1 MRMRDKAGRNRAL
14 LLLIAVAAVIGAGL
28 VAYRLQAAQQPE
40 PPLIGVVRNT
50 EMRIA
55 PETTGRLQSLS
66 VVVGQSVRTGDTLA
80 LLSNPELAAAVEDSK
95 AKAAQAQADRD
106 NVYAGV
112 RKEEIGVAGETVRSA
127 EANLLL
133 AHQQYERSAKLA
145 ADNYVSR
152 QQLDQDSAFL
162 REAEARTEVARSANE
177 RSRAGPT
184 PEERRI
190 ADTQV
195 ALAEA
200 TVADLEAQLA
210 KTRLVAPTDGVVT
223 LVVSYPGEIIAPGE
237 PVLTLTR
244 DDERWFSFTVREDR
258 LHGLDVGAKTDV
270 TLSNGETIK
279 GRVSEVRP
287 LGEFATWRAARA
299 VGDHDLA
306 SFLVRVDPL
315 ESRPYLPPGSTI
327 CLGRPC

>member
-1 MRMRDKAGRNRAL
+1 MAKKSGHGRVL
-14 LLLIAVAAVIGAGL
+14 LLLIAVAAVVGAGL
-28 VAYRLQAAQQPE
+28 VAYRMQAAAEPE
-40 PPLIGVVRNT
+40 PPLIGVVRQT

-66 VVVGQSVRTGDTLA
+66 VVVGRSVSTGDTLA
-80 LLSNPELAAAVEDSK
+80 VLSNPELAASVADAK
-95 AKAAQAQADRD
+95 AKAAQAKADRD

-152 QQLDQDSAFL
+152 QQLDQDSASL
-162 REAEARTEVARSANE
+162 REAEARTEVARSANA
-177 RSRAGPT
+177 RSHAGPT

-190 ADTQV
+190 ADAQV

-223 LVVSYPGEIIAPGE
+223 LVVGSPGEIIAPGE
-237 PVLTLTR
+237 PVLTLSR

-279 GRVSEVRP
+279 GRVSEIRP

-306 SFLVRVDPL
+306 SFLVRVDPV
-315 ESRPYLPPGSTI
+315 EPGPSIQPGATD
-327 CLGRPC
+327 CLARLC

>member
-1 MRMRDKAGRNRAL
+1 MAKKSGHGRVL
-14 LLLIAVAAVIGAGL
+14 LLLIAVAAVVGAGL
-28 VAYRLQAAQQPE
+28 VAYRMQAAAEPE
-40 PPLIGVVRNT
+40 PPLIGVVRQT

-66 VVVGQSVRTGDTLA
+66 VVVGQSVSTGDTLA
-80 LLSNPELAAAVEDSK
+80 VLSNPELAASVADAK
-95 AKAAQAQADRD
+95 AKAAQAKADRD

-152 QQLDQDSAFL
+152 QQLDQDSASL

-223 LVVSYPGEIIAPGE
+223 LVVGSPGEIIAPGE
-237 PVLTLTR
+237 PVLTLSR

-258 LHGLDVGAKTDV
+258 LHRLDVGAKADV
-270 TLSNGETIK
+270 TLPNGETIK
-279 GRVSEVRP
+279 GRVSEIRP

-306 SFLVRVDPL
+306 SFLVRVDPV
-315 ESRPYLPPGSTI
+315 EPGPSIQPGATD
-327 CLGRPC
+327 CLARLC

>member
-1 MRMRDKAGRNRAL
+1 MANKAGRGRVL
-14 LLLIAVAAVIGAGL
+14 LLLLAAAAVTAAILLGL
-28 VAYRLQAAQQPE
+28 RLQATVQPDA
-40 PPLIGVVRNT
+40 PLIGVVRET

-66 VVVGQSVRTGDTLA
+66 VVVGQSVRKGDTLA
-80 LLSNPELAAAVEDSK
+80 LLSNPELTASVAQAR
-95 AKAAQAQADRD
+95 AKAAEAKADRD

-112 RKEEIGVAGETVRSA
+112 RTEEINVAGQTVRSA

-145 ADNYVSR
+145 ADHFVSQ
-152 QQLDQDSAFL
+152 QQLDENSATL
-162 REAEARTEVARSANE
+162 RQAEAQTELARSADARN
-177 RSRAGPT
+177 RAGPT

-190 ADTQV
+190 ADSQL

-223 LVVSYPGEIIAPGE
+223 LIVGSPGEIIAPGE
-237 PVLTLTR
+237 PVLTTAT
-244 DDERWFSFTVREDR
+244 DNDRWFSFTIREDR
-258 LHGLDVGAKTDV
+258 LHALDVGARTDV
-270 TLSNGETIK
+270 TLASGQTIE
-279 GRVSEVRP
+279 GRVSELRP

-299 VGDHDLA
+299 VGDHDLS

-315 ESRPYLPPGSTI
+315 GPGANLQPGAAVW
-327 CLGRPC
+327 LGQPR

>member
-1 MRMRDKAGRNRAL
+1 
-14 LLLIAVAAVIGAGL
+14 
-28 VAYRLQAAQQPE
+28 
-40 PPLIGVVRNT
+40 
-50 EMRIA
+50 MRIA
-55 PETTGRLQSLS
+55 PEATGRLKSLS
-66 VVVGQSVRTGDTLA
+66 VAVGQSVRKGDTLA
-80 LLSNPELAAAVEDSK
+80 LLSNPELAASVEEAK
-95 AKAAQAQADRD
+95 AKAAEAKADRD

-152 QQLDQDSAFL
+152 QQLDQDSASL
-162 REAEARTEVARSANE
+162 REAEARTEVARSANA
-177 RSRAGPT
+177 RSQAGPT

-190 ADTQV
+190 ADAQV

-210 KTRLVAPTDGVVT
+210 KTRLLAPTDGVVT
-223 LVVSYPGEIIAPGE
+223 LVVGSPGEIIAPGE

-306 SFLVRVDPL
+306 SFLVRVDPR
-315 ESRPYLPPGSTI
+315 EPGPSIQPGATV
-327 CLGRPC
+327 CLGRLC

>member
-1 MRMRDKAGRNRAL
+1 MAEKSGRGRVL
-14 LLLIAVAAVIGAGL
+14 LLLFAVAAVIGAGL
-28 VAYRLQAAQQPE
+28 AVYRLQAAAEPE
-40 PPLIGVVRNT
+40 PPLIGVVRDT

-55 PETTGRLQSLS
+55 PEATGRLKSLS
-66 VVVGQSVRTGDTLA
+66 VVVGSSVRAGDTLA
-80 LLSNPELAAAVEDSK
+80 LLSNPELAAAVEDAK
-95 AKAAQAQADRD
+95 AKAAEAKADRD

-145 ADNYVSR
+145 ADNFVSR
-152 QQLDQDSAFL
+152 QQLDQDSASL
-162 REAEARTEVARSANE
+162 REAEARTEVARRANE

-184 PEERRI
+184 AEERRI
-190 ADTQV
+190 ADAQV

-200 TVADLEAQLA
+200 AVADLVARLA
-210 KTRLVAPTDGVVT
+210 KTRLVAPTEGVVA
-223 LVVSYPGEIIAPGE
+223 LVVGAPGEIIAPGE

-244 DDERWFSFTVREDR
+244 DNQRWFSFTVREDR
-258 LHGLDVGAKTDV
+258 LHGLDVGATPDL
-270 TLSNGETIK
+270 TLPNGETIK
-279 GRVSEVRP
+279 GRVSELRP

-299 VGDHDLA
+299 VGDHDLS
-306 SFLVRVDPL
+306 SFLVRIDPL
-315 ESRPYLPPGSTI
+315 EPRSDIQPGATV

>member
-1 MRMRDKAGRNRAL
+1 MRNKPGRAHAL
-14 LLLIAVAAVIGAGL
+14 LLLVAAAAVTGAILLGL
-28 VAYRLQAAQQPE
+28 RLQAAARPDA
-40 PPLIGVVRNT
+40 PLIGVVRQT

-66 VVVGQSVRTGDTLA
+66 VVAGQSVRKGDTLA
-80 LLSNPELAAAVEDSK
+80 LLSNPELTASVAEAR
-95 AKAAQAQADRD
+95 AKAAEAKADRD

-112 RKEEIGVAGETVRSA
+112 RAEEINVAGQIVRSA

-145 ADNYVSR
+145 ADRFVSQ
-152 QQLDQDSAFL
+152 QQLDQNSATL
-162 REAEARTEVARSANE
+162 RQAEASTELARSADARN
-177 RSRAGPT
+177 RAGPT

-200 TVADLEAQLA
+200 AVADLEAQLD

-223 LVVSYPGEIIAPGE
+223 LIVASPGEIIAPGE
-237 PVLTLTR
+237 PVLTMAGNN
-244 DDERWFSFTVREDR
+244 DRWFSFTVREDR
-258 LHGLDVGAKTDV
+258 LHALDIGAKTDV
-270 TLSNGETIK
+270 TLASGQTIE
-279 GRVSEVRP
+279 GRVSELRP

-315 ESRPYLPPGSTI
+315 EPGANLQPGATVW
-327 CLGRPC
+327 LGRPS

>member
-1 MRMRDKAGRNRAL
+1 MPNKTGHRRAL
-14 LLLIAVAAVIGAGL
+14 LLLIAVAAVTGAGL
-28 VAYRLQAAQQPE
+28 VAWRLQAAAEPE
-40 PPLIGVVRNT
+40 APLLGVVRET

-66 VVVGQSVRTGDTLA
+66 VAVGQSVRKGDTLA
-80 LLSNPELAAAVEDSK
+80 LLSNPELVASVADAR
-95 AKAAQAQADRD
+95 AKAAEARADRD

-127 EANLLL
+127 EADLLL

-145 ADNYVSR
+145 ANNFVSR
-152 QQLDQDSAFL
+152 QQLDQDSASL
-162 REAEARTEVARSANE
+162 REAEARTELARSADARN
-177 RSRAGPT
+177 RSGPT

-195 ALAEA
+195 GLAEA

-210 KTRLVAPTDGVVT
+210 KTRLVAPADGVVT
-223 LVVSYPGEIIAPGE
+223 LLVGSPGEIIAPGE

-244 DDERWFSFTVREDR
+244 DNERWFSFTVREDR

-270 TLSNGETIK
+270 TLASGETLE
-279 GRVSEVRP
+279 GRVSEIRP

-306 SFLVRVDPL
+306 SFLVRIDPL
-315 ESRPYLPPGSTI
+315 EQNPGVEPGATVWLGPP
-327 CLGRPC
+327 R

>member
-1 MRMRDKAGRNRAL
+1 MRHDASRGRVL
-14 LLLIAVAAVIGAGL
+14 LLLVAVAAIAGAGL
-28 VAYRLQAAQQPE
+28 VAYRLQAAAEPE
-40 PPLIGVVRNT
+40 APLVGIVRET

-66 VVVGQSVRTGDTLA
+66 VAVGQSVRKGDTLA
-80 LLSNPELAAAVEDSK
+80 LLSNPELIASVADAR
-95 AKAAQAQADRD
+95 AKAAEARADRD

-112 RKEEIGVAGETVRSA
+112 RKEEIGVAGETVRRA
-127 EANLLL
+127 EADLVL
-133 AHQQYERSAKLA
+133 AHQQYQRSAKLA
-145 ADNYVSR
+145 ADNFVSR
-152 QQLDQDSAFL
+152 QQLDQDSASL
-162 REAEARTEVARSANE
+162 REAEARTELARSADA
-177 RSRAGPT
+177 RSKSGPT

-190 ADTQV
+190 ADARV

-223 LVVSYPGEIIAPGE
+223 LLVGSPGEIIAPGE

-244 DDERWFSFTVREDR
+244 DNERWFSFTVREDR

-270 TLSNGETIK
+270 TLASGQPFE
-279 GRVSEVRP
+279 GRVSEIRP

-306 SFLVRVDPL
+306 SFLVRIDPL
-315 ESRPYLPPGSTI
+315 QQNPGVQPGATVW
-327 CLGRPC
+327 LGRPR